1 MSTGNCKNTKNDKR
15 RLRERM
21 RDEWIAFEYS
31 TAGEVVGYL
40 LMLLI
45 GGAGVGAG
53 VCVALRVAFWLAPLM
68 GLPLKGV

>member
-1 MSTGNCKNTKNDKR
+1 MNKGNRKR

-21 RDEWIAFEYS
+21 QNAWIAFEYS
-31 TAGEVVGYL
+31 TAGKAFGAL

-45 GGAGVGAG
+45 GGAAIGAA
-53 VCVALRVAFWLAPLM
+53 VCIALRVAFWLAPLM